1 MSVYENVLGK
11 GNKKNQNTQAKL
23 KNKCQK
29 RGKSQYISN
38 VKLYNLLT

>member
-29 RGKSQYISN
+29 TGVKINIFQMQSYIIF
-38 VKLYNLLT
+38 